1 MIISSNSSVNM
12 TDVASYCGVRLPVE
26 QATPLPNWCYT
37 SDEFYA
43 LEVEHIFKK
52 AWNYVGH
59 ASQISTPGDFFTH
72 EITGIPIVLVHG
84 VDGVIRAF
92 YNSCRHRG
100 APIAAGEGNCKRF
113 TCPYHSWTY
122 STDGSLVATPQI
134 EEDENLKHSALNLL
148 PVRLERWHGFLFV
161 TFDDAAETLME
172 WLGDLPENCA
182 GYGPENLVCTR
193 RVHWDVEA
201 NWKLHFENF
210 NDSLHIPFIHG
221 GTLNRQKVSGRKR
234 STHEEI
240 RGQIINHFTEHEGS
254 RGLIHGKTG
263 FDPIETLSGRY
274 TTGTFYPCI
283 LPGTMMGWT
292 IDCMWIFELHPTGP
306 RSMRV
311 VGASFFPEPCTQ
323 RDDFHE
329 IAESYYDRMD
339 AILPEDNA
347 AVEMQQNGLRVPVQA
362 ASKFTHMET
371 LCHAFDNWIVDQ
383 VLAGAE

>member
-59 ASQISTPGDFFTH
+59 ASQIYTPGDFFTH

-84 VDGVIRAF
+84 VDGVVRAF

-134 EEDENLKHSALNLL
+134 EEDENLKRSALNLL